1 VFGEGIVLVI
11 VGYLA
16 GSIPTGVVLAKL
28 FSTKDIRREGSG
40 NIGATNVYRVLGARL
55 GVLTLVGDVL
65 KGAIPVLLART
76 LLGDDLWIAAVALS
90 TFLGHL
96 YPLFLKFRGG
106 KGVATALG
114 IFIVLAPLV
123 VACAAG
129 VFIVVAVIWRYVSL
143 ASLAASA
150 LMPLFLGVSGYSS
163 VYVSLGLIV
172 GCLISYR
179 HRDNIKRLRE
189 GAEKKISRESDRKS
203 ALVRIRDRAR
213 APCSSPNVWKA
224 ETLYSSPIG

>member
-1 VFGEGIVLVI
+1 MGIVMVSVEVVLLI
-11 VGYLA
+11 VGGYLT
-16 GSIPTGVVLAKL
+16 GSVPTGVILAKL
-28 FSTKDIRREGSG
+28 FTTKDIRQEGSG

-65 KGAIPVLLART
+65 KGAIPVFLART

-114 IFIVLAPLV
+114 IFMVIAPLV

-129 VFIVVAVIWRYVSL
+129 VFVLVAVIWRYVSL

-150 LMPLFLGVSGYSS
+150 LMPLFLGLAGYSS
-163 VYVSLGLIV
+163 DYVGLGVLV
-172 GCLISYR
+172 GCLIFYR
-179 HRDNIKRLRE
+179 HGDNIKRLRE
-189 GAEKKISRESDRKS
+189 GVEKKISGGTE
-203 ALVRIRDRAR
+203 
-213 APCSSPNVWKA
+213 
-224 ETLYSSPIG
+224 

>member
-1 VFGEGIVLVI
+1 MVSVEVVLLIVG
-11 VGYLA
+11 GYLA
-16 GSIPTGVVLAKL
+16 GSVPTGVILAKL
-28 FSTKDIRREGSG
+28 FTTKDIRQEGSG

-65 KGAIPVLLART
+65 KGAIPVFLART

-114 IFIVLAPLV
+114 IFMVIAPLV

-129 VFIVVAVIWRYVSL
+129 VFVLVAVIWRYVSL

-150 LMPLFLGVSGYSS
+150 LMPLFLGIAGYSS
-163 VYVSLGLIV
+163 VYVGLGLIV
-172 GCLISYR
+172 GCLIFYR
-179 HRDNIKRLRE
+179 HGDNIKRLRE
-189 GAEKKISRESDRKS
+189 GVEKKISKKKD
-203 ALVRIRDRAR
+203 
-213 APCSSPNVWKA
+213 P
-224 ETLYSSPIG
+224 